1 MILFNFLTVQ
11 NKWLHNFR
19 FHTFPSYC
27 KLTSSIWV
35 EPWYLYFHS
44 SPLPHVYI
52 FLPSTTFVSFT
63 NASFHFPFPFSFTFL
78 NELTYSFPLSH
89 PLLHP
94 LQTLSFSSFPSPPL
108 FSFLY
113 FFLDHTDSLGL
124 KRMMWRREGGQEE
137 DEEEERGKERI
148 TLKKRQWEMQWITCM
163 RYFEKHPM
171 TVQATR
177 TSPRHVSGRTKSWA
191 CSKLLHLVKA
201 LLECWCIK
209 LKD

>member
-124 KRMMWRREGGQEE
+124 KRMMWRREGGTGRRRRRRKRKGENHS
-137 DEEEERGKERI
+137 EEEAVRNAMNHLHEILWKAPHDCPGYQNLP
-148 TLKKRQWEMQWITCM
+148 TSCFRQDKI
-163 RYFEKHPM
+163 
-171 TVQATR
+171 
-177 TSPRHVSGRTKSWA
+177 
-191 CSKLLHLVKA
+191 LV
-201 LLECWCIK
+201 LF
-209 LKD
+209 